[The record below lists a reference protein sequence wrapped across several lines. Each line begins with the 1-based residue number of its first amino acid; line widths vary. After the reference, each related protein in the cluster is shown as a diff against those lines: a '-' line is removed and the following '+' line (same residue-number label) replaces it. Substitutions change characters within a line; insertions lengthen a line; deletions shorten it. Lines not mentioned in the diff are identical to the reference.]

1 MEKKI
6 TISVITQE
14 ANYGWEA
21 TGHGLCYIFL
31 SAQVVLSRH
40 IRDDYQFPQNTL
52 LNAHV
57 WVSQHFPLSRLSNG
71 DRPRRSTVR
80 LNLNLSRLISE
91 LASLKQ
97 TNWHTSSVKPKAGPD
112 VSWGVRSLCLHF
124 FLPSLRKHLE
134 NFSWLT
140 AINTGWSCYLFS
152 SGQLQSR
159 KNTTFITPEQI

>member
-31 SAQVVLSRH
+31 SVQVVLSRH
-40 IRDDYQFPQNTL
+40 IWNDYQFPQNTL
-52 LNAHV
+52 LNAHIR
-57 WVSQHFPLSRLSNG
+57 VSQHFQLSRVSNSDQPHG
-71 DRPRRSTVR
+71 STVR
-80 LNLNLSRLISE
+80 LNLYLARLISE

-97 TNWHTSSVKPKAGPD
+97 TNWHASCVKPKARLMSREGF
-112 VSWGVRSLCLHF
+112 VLSLF
-124 FLPSLRKHLE
+124 FLLPSPRKHLE

-140 AINTGWSCYLFS
+140 AINTGLELLFV
-152 SGQLQSR
+152 
-159 KNTTFITPEQI
+159 F